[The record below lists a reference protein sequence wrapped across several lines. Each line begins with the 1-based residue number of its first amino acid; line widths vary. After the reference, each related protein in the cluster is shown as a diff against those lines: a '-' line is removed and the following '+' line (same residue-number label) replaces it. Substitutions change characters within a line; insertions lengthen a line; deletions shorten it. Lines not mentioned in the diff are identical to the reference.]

1 MRSESLDVDFR
12 THYGSGVEEERLLKG
27 TSRLEF
33 HRTKQILSRYLPKKR
48 HAIILDIRGGAGYY
62 SRWLAGRSYSVHLVD
77 VMPLHI
83 RQAREMEKRSRTP
96 LASIS
101 LGDARKLDFP
111 DAEAILLFGP
121 MYHLIRKKERMAA
134 LSEAFR
140 VLKPMG

>member
-1 MRSESLDVDFR
+1 
-12 THYGSGVEEERLLKG
+12 VEEERLLKG

-83 RQAREMEKRSRTP
+83 RQAREMEKQSRTL